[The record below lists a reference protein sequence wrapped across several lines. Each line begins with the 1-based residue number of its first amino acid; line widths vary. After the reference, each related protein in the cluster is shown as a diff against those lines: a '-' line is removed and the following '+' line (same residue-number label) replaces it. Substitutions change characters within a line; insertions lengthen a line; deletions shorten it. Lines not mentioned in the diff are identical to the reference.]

1 MIADIV
7 SVIDANL
14 AIASAVAVVAGFI
27 HGFAGF
33 GVGLVLVPSLAI
45 LLGPVEAVA
54 IAGIASIAATAQL
67 IPGAV
72 RVMDRRLIW
81 PILVPTPFAVVA
93 GTQLLVVIDPL
104 IMQRSMGA
112 LVFALGLVL
121 LFGFRWRARRSI
133 GAGVSVGLLGGFLG
147 GSTSMGGPIFT
158 TYILSSEVGA
168 RSMRGGIL
176 VVTTTV
182 SVFTV
187 AALAVSHAIELE
199 TVTRS
204 AVIFL
209 PNALGIWAGAKLFG
223 KSADAT
229 YRRVALAL
237 LLIIGLAAMIA

>member
-1 MIADIV
+1 MIADII

-14 AIASAVAVVAGFI
+14 AIASVASVVAGLI

-72 RVMDRRLIW
+72 RIMDRRLIW
-81 PILVPTPFAVVA
+81 PILIPTPFAVIA
-93 GTQLLVVIDPL
+93 GTHLLVVIDPQ

-121 LFGFRWRARRSI
+121 LFGFRWRARSSI
-133 GAGVSVGLLGGFLG
+133 GAGLSAGLLGGFLG

-158 TYILSSEVGA
+158 TYILSSEASA

-176 VVTTTV
+176 VVTTAV

-187 AALAVSHAIELE
+187 AALAANSAIQLE
-199 TVTRS
+199 TVIRS
-204 AVIFL
+204 VVIFF

-223 KSADAT
+223 RSADAT

-237 LLIIGLAAMIA
+237 LLIIGVAAMIA

>member
-1 MIADIV
+1 MIADFV
-7 SVIDANL
+7 SVVDANL
-14 AIASAVAVVAGFI
+14 AIASAVAVVAGLI
-27 HGFAGF
+27 HGFTGF

-54 IAGIASIAATAQL
+54 IAGIASIAATTQL
-67 IPGAV
+67 IPSAV

-81 PILVPTPFAVVA
+81 PILVPIPFAVIA

-121 LFGFRWRARRSI
+121 LFGFRWGARRGI
-133 GAGVSVGLLGGFLG
+133 GAGVSVGLLGGLLG

-158 TYILSSEVGA
+158 TYILSSEASA

-182 SVFTV
+182 SVFTI
-187 AALAVSHAIELE
+187 AGLAVSNAVGFE
-199 TVTRS
+199 TVIRS
-204 AVIFL
+204 IVLFL
-209 PNALGIWAGAKLFG
+209 PNALGIWVGAKLFG
-223 KSADAT
+223 RSADAT

-237 LLIIGLAAMIA
+237 LLIIGVVAMIA